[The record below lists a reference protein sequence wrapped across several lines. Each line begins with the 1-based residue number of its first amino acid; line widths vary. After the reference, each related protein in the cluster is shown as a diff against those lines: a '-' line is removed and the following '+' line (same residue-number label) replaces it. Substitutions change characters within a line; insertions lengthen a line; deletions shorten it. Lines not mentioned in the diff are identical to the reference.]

1 LEAWLK
7 ERNTMADILQ
17 QHFLRAQHRM
27 KTQAD
32 KKRSERHLE
41 VDDLVYL
48 KLQPYIQSSVATRS
62 NHKLSFKFFGPYRV
76 VQRIGPVAYKLELPS
91 SSRIHPVVHVSQLKQ
106 ALGEKDMVSTDL
118 PIHCVTDESSVY
130 TGAVLEERFIRR
142 GRKMVPQ
149 IKIQWTGLP
158 LSCATWEHLYAVVEA
173 FQEATA
179 WGQVVTEGKGIVTTM
194 SLPDAVKVV
203 RRASRRQEIKASH
216 LARLNK
222 AQDLGRKAGE
232 DKPTRDK

>member
-1 LEAWLK
+1 
-7 ERNTMADILQ
+7 MADILQ

-91 SSRIHPVVHVSQLKQ
+91 SSRIHPVVHVSKLKKHVPPATQ
-106 ALGEKDMVSTDL
+106 IMTELHSIKFTDV
-118 PIHCVTDESSVY
+118 PVQ
-130 TGAVLEERFIRR
+130 VLDHAWVRR
-142 GRKMVPQ
+142 GGATRRM
-149 IKIQWTGLP
+149 IKVRWSNQG
-158 LSCATWEHLYAVVEA
+158 AAMDTWETEA
-173 FQEATA
+173 HVRQCFPRATA
-179 WGQVVTEGKGIVTTM
+179 WGQ
-194 SLPDAVKVV
+194 A
-203 RRASRRQEIKASH
+203 AS
-216 LARLNK
+216 
-222 AQDLGRKAGE
+222 
-232 DKPTRDK
+232 